1 MRTRKDLFNNVEM
14 LCQVANCSFP
24 RIFTLELYT
33 TICCLYLNSLSYT
46 SEDGRIHTTLP
57 SRPAHSSRL
66 VGVFDFSG
74 LWLLCAWLCSPH
86 PQLGE
91 IRYHSWGSWYM
102 EERLVPYILSV
113 VWELVSVTHSNACWQ
128 YDSYQR
134 KCCAKW
140 PLSLADTWSLSARW
154 WTLRMILRPSLSG
167 TSSQG
172 IRREASIVKAQPTG
186 PSSSE

>member
-1 MRTRKDLFNNVEM
+1 MRTKKDLFNNVEM

-128 YDSYQR
+128 YDSHT
-134 KCCAKW
+134 KGSAV
-140 PLSLADTWSLSARW
+140 LSD
-154 WTLRMILRPSLSG
+154 PSLLQIPGHFQPADGHSG
-167 TSSQG
+167 WSSG
-172 IRREASIVKAQPTG
+172 HHYLGHPHRA
-186 PSSSE
+186 